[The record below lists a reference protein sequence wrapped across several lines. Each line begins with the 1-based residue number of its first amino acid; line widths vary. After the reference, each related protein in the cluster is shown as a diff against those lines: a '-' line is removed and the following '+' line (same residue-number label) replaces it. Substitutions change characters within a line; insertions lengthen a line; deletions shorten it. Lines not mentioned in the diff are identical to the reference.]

1 MLPLNVHNV
10 ASVLRTTANL
20 PRLADLLGIPDDKCT
35 NPLTAAEWWVSNGPD
50 RRWRRI
56 IYRLDVVGDTAI
68 ADELM
73 PYSEPPSGV

>member
-10 ASVLRTTANL
+10 ASVFSTTANL
-20 PRLADLLGIPDDKCT
+20 LLAIYLGIPDDKRT
-35 NPLTAAEWWVSNGPD
+35 NPLTAAEWWMSNGQN
-50 RRWRRI
+50 RRWRYI
-56 IYRLDVVGDTAI
+56 IYLLDLVGDTAI